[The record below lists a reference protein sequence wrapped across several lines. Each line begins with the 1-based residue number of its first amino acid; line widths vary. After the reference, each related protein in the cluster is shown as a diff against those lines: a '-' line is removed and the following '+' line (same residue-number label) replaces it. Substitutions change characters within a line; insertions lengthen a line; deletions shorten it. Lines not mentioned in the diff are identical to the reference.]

1 MILSDLKGYFGYL
14 PSYDPEEL
22 KGKKGK
28 GPYTWY
34 SASS

>member
-1 MILSDLKGYFGYL
+1 MSLTFFFRMLITS
-14 PSYDPEEL
+14 
-22 KGKKGK
+22 KGK

>member
-1 MILSDLKGYFGYL
+1 MNTMITGNMALVTDTRKG
-14 PSYDPEEL
+14 
-22 KGKKGK
+22 KGK

>member
-1 MILSDLKGYFGYL
+1 MQNVTVKV
-14 PSYDPEEL
+14 
-22 KGKKGK
+22 KGK